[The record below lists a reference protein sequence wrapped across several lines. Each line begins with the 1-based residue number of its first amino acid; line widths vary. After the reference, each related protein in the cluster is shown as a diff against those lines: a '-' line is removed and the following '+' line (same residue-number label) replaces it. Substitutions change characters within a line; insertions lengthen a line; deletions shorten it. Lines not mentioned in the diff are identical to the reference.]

1 MQADPAAALLDTL
14 HESLRDLIAGMM
26 GAMTG
31 RSAPAPHVS
40 FMALG
45 GTDAHALE
53 LIQILNAVFGLG
65 LPSDTV
71 LRSPTPDALARSIET
86 AWFDGD
92 GTVEE
97 LAERLLALGDDD

>member
-1 MQADPAAALLDTL
+1 MSADPAAALLDTT

-26 GAMTG
+26 GAMTD

-45 GTDAHALE
+45 GTDAHAFE
-53 LIQILNAVFGLG
+53 LIQILNAVFGLE

-86 AWFDGD
+86 AWFEGD
-92 GTVEE
+92 GTVEQ
-97 LAERLLALGDDD
+97 LIERLMALVDE

>member
-1 MQADPAAALLDTL
+1 MHADSGAALLDTI

-31 RSAPAPHVS
+31 RSSPAPHVS

-45 GTDAHALE
+45 GTDAHAFE
-53 LIQILNAVFGLG
+53 LIQILNAVFGLD

-71 LRSPTPDALARSIET
+71 LRSPTPDALARSLET
-86 AWFDGD
+86 AWFEGD
-92 GTVEE
+92 GTVED
-97 LAERLLALGDDD
+97 LAERLLALADDE